1 MVSQQ
6 SSVAALL
13 PLAAL
18 IAIANAHEHHGDAI
32 PEGETISKDPI
43 VRQRY
48 LSMPS
53 HRPKLC

>member
-1 MVSQQ
+1 MFSQR

-18 IAIANAHEHHGDAI
+18 IATANAHEHHGDSI

-43 VRQRY
+43 VRQRCF
-48 LSMPS
+48 LDAKRSTQA
-53 HRPKLC
+53 C